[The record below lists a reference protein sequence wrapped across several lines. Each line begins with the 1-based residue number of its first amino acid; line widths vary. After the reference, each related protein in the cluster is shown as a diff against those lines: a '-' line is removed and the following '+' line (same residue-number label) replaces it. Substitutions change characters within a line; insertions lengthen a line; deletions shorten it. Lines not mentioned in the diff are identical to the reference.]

1 MKPEEMMNDSNLRIL
16 IIDDDPGVRDA
27 FMEILAQPQ
36 ASGIAEKGAA
46 LFGEELPKLSSCSPQ
61 TFALTVAENGEQG
74 VDAVGGALAKRQPF
88 AVAFI
93 DMNMPG
99 IDGAETARR
108 IWALDPDIKIV
119 IVTAFSEHRPC
130 DIINIAQRDDIF
142 YLRKPFNSEEIRQ
155 FANALTHA
163 WDTEREREIL
173 SKKLESVNAELEDM
187 NQNLQQKVKEQAALL
202 VQSEKMSSLGV
213 LAAGVAHEINNPI
226 AFVHGNL
233 DTIRKYSAA
242 ITKLLHKYRSLE
254 EYALRRGSDEIQPL
268 IAEINE
274 LKDAHKIDFILEDIV
289 SLADES
295 LDGTRRV
302 RDIVRELRGFSYAE
316 DTDPQPANLNE
327 TVEKA
332 LNMMSSRLNP
342 KTEIIR
348 SYGELPPVSCYPQKL
363 AQVFLNVLMNAAQ
376 AVGENGEIHITT
388 RQVIPANDVDPSGV
402 EIRISDN
409 GHGIPHAEIPK
420 VFDPFFT
427 TKPVGEGTGL
437 GLSISYDIVKAHGG
451 EMLIDS
457 REKDGTTVRVVL
469 PLEAKGKGIS

>member
-1 MKPEEMMNDSNLRIL
+1 MNDNNLRI
-16 IIDDDPGVRDA
+16 IVIDDDPGVRDA
-27 FMEILAQPQ
+27 FREILTQPPS
-36 ASGIAEKGAA
+36 SGIAEKGAA
-46 LFGEELPKLSSCSPQ
+46 LFGEEMPGLTSCAPQ
-61 TFALTVAENGEQG
+61 TYELTLTENGEQG
-74 VDAVGGALAKRQPF
+74 VDAVRRALERHQPF
-88 AVAFI
+88 SVAFI

-108 IWALDPDIKIV
+108 IWVLDPNIKIV
-119 IVTAFSEHRPC
+119 IVTAFSEYRPC
-130 DIINIAQRDDIF
+130 DIIHIAQRDDIF

-173 SKKLESVNAELEDM
+173 SKKLETVNAELEDM
-187 NQNLQQKVKEQAALL
+187 NMNLQQKVKEQAALL
-202 VQSEKMSSLGV
+202 IQSEKMSSLGV

-226 AFVHGNL
+226 SFIHGNL
-233 DTIRKYSAA
+233 DTIRKYSASV
-242 ITKLLHKYRSLE
+242 TKLLQKYRSLE
-254 EYALRRGSDEIQPL
+254 EAASRRGGDEIQTL

-274 LKDAHKIDFILEDIV
+274 FKAGHKIDFILEDIV

-302 RDIVRELRGFSYAE
+302 RDIVRELRGFSHAE
-316 DTDPQPANLNE
+316 DTDPQPADLNE
-327 TVEKA
+327 TIEKT
-332 LNMMSSRLNP
+332 LNMMASRLKP

-348 SYGELPPVSCYPQKL
+348 SYGELPPVTCYPQKL
-363 AQVFLNVLMNAAQ
+363 AQVFLNVLMNATQ

-388 RQVIPANDVDPSGV
+388 RQLIPASDDDPAAIEV
-402 EIRISDN
+402 RISDT
-409 GHGIPHAEIPK
+409 GHGIPDAEISK

-469 PLEAKGKGIS
+469 PLKTENRGTS